1 MIAAYQA
8 TGDKAYMD
16 YVTERHALLADIVPF
31 FKQIHSKGGKI
42 DVNVRRVVEPHAL
55 DDAGAVC
62 CSMIKSLLRDAK
74 QPLRPLID
82 NYADYI
88 MNKEYRLSDGTFAR
102 LRPQKN
108 TVWLDDMFMGIP
120 TVAYMG
126 RLTGDGGY
134 YDEAARQV
142 GLIDTT
148 QTWLKIQQM
157 DATKAV
163 YQSQK
168 PDMERQIAATRQQLA
183 KAQQDE
189 QRYRELVADG
199 AAPSKMFDDATS
211 QVKVLQKQL
220 DAQIS
225 SLSTSTQALDK
236 QMAAA
241 EIQKAQLQD
250 MLRKCHILTPIK
262 GIILEKYVEQGEFV
276 SVGKPLFKIAD
287 TESMKLRAYVT
298 SAQLQNLKIGQ
309 KVKVFANYGD
319 GQRKEYAGTIS
330 WISSRSEFTPK
341 TILTD
346 DERADLV
353 YAVKVAI
360 KNDGFVKIGMY
371 GEVKLSEK

>member
-1 MIAAYQA
+1 MALMMAACGNKEKEYDA
-8 TGDKAYMD
+8 TGTFEA
-16 YVTERHALLADIVPF
+16 TETTVFAEQSGALLSFDVEE
-31 FKQIHSKGGKI
+31 GDKI
-42 DVNVRRVVEPHAL
+42 
-55 DDAGAVC
+55 
-62 CSMIKSLLRDAK
+62 
-74 QPLRPLID
+74 
-82 NYADYI
+82 
-88 MNKEYRLSDGTFAR
+88 
-102 LRPQKN
+102 
-108 TVWLDDMFMGIP
+108 
-120 TVAYMG
+120 
-126 RLTGDGGY
+126 
-134 YDEAARQV
+134 EAARQV

-199 AAPSKMFDDATS
+199 AAPSKMLDDATS

-225 SLSTSTQALDK
+225 SLNTQLSTLNSQLST
-236 QMAAA
+236 A
-241 EIQKAQLQD
+241 EVQKAQLQD
-250 MLRKCHILTPIK
+250 MLCKCHIMTPTK
-262 GIILEKYVEQGEFV
+262 GTILEKYVERGEFV

-309 KVKVFANYGD
+309 KVKVFAN
-319 GQRKEYAGTIS
+319 YAGTIS

-371 GEVKLSEK
+371 GEVKLHEK